1 MFQRRIIIA
10 VSLMFTLLPVGV
22 AQASECDSPT
32 EAVASQDPTLITILD
47 TDVGTEAFER
57 LVTYSN
63 GGHDTLGRA
72 IGQAHDWF
80 GVCEYVGVGIGHGSG
95 GNGYRPNFTLALW
108 RTGIDE
114 TTTLNAIYQ
123 LIGASQN
130 PTVTNNDC
138 TTSCTP
144 PTPPTTE
151 TTNNSTTPVNA
162 FMTIYFSTNDN
173 VVQSGQTVAT
183 KPPVKKGPR
192 VMTKKKV
199 VNLRKA
205 PQKKVLVR
213 R

>member
-1 MFQRRIIIA
+1 MFKRGILIS
-10 VSLMFTLLPVGV
+10 VGLTFTLLPIGV
-22 AQASECDSPT
+22 AHASECDSPT
-32 EAVASQDPTLITILD
+32 EAVASQEPTLVTILD
-47 TDVGTEAFER
+47 TDVGSEAFER

-114 TTTLNAIYQ
+114 TTTRNAIYQ

-138 TTSCTP
+138 TTSCTT

-151 TTNNSTTPVNA
+151 TTHNSTTPVSA
-162 FMTIYFSTNDN
+162 FKTIYFSTNDN
-173 VVQSGQTVAT
+173 VVPSGQTVAT
-183 KPPVKKGPR
+183 KQPVKKGPR